1 MILAALLAALSAT
14 LPPAPRCASGH
25 LRVNYS
31 CRWPMGRLAGGWARC
46 GWVVAHAKGRHCE
59 QHEREF
65 WRRARACPLPVWT
78 LQRRRGG
85 CCRERVRY
93 RTPSA
98 CARTH
103 KRSAHCPP
111 ARGRDKTAGDG
122 PDRTERTAA
131 SFPRQERRGRPSLL
145 ARLLAGL
152 EEETALFFAPPRP
165 ARPSFPSLSLSP
177 FDALSTRPPAAW
189 SGGIGGRG
197 RKWAP
202 AARRERQP
210 LPPFRAI
217 CHAHARRRPACD
229 GHPARHPHAVP
240 DVGVELL
247 APYLDRAGIGRPRPA
262 GAQRRLRRGRASLCS
277 PAISRALSLLFFCS
291 LSLSHSPPL
300 LSLTATGR
308 SGYWS
313 A

>member
-1 MILAALLAALSAT
+1 MILAALLSALSAT

-25 LRVNYS
+25 PRVNYP

-111 ARGRDKTAGDG
+111 ARGRDKAAGDG

-210 LPPFRAI
+210 LPPFAPFAT
-217 CHAHARRRPACD
+217 HTHGDARR
-229 GHPARHPHAVP
+229 V
-240 DVGVELL
+240 
-247 APYLDRAGIGRPRPA
+247 
-262 GAQRRLRRGRASLCS
+262 
-277 PAISRALSLLFFCS
+277 
-291 LSLSHSPPL
+291 
-300 LSLTATGR
+300 TATLPATPTPCQTWG
-308 SGYWS
+308 WNC
-313 A
+313 

>member
-25 LRVNYS
+25 PRVNYP

-85 CCRERVRY
+85 CCGERVRY

-111 ARGRDKTAGDG
+111 ARGRDKAAGDG

-131 SFPRQERRGRPSLL
+131 SFPRQERGGGAPPCSHACSPGWRRRPRSSSLLHAPHAPPFLPFHSARSTPCPPGRPRRGVVALVEGAGNGRRRRGGRGSPSLL
-145 ARLLAGL
+145 
-152 EEETALFFAPPRP
+152 FAPF
-165 ARPSFPSLSLSP
+165 ATHTHG
-177 FDALSTRPPAAW
+177 D
-189 SGGIGGRG
+189 
-197 RKWAP
+197 
-202 AARRERQP
+202 ARR
-210 LPPFRAI
+210 
-217 CHAHARRRPACD
+217 
-229 GHPARHPHAVP
+229 V
-240 DVGVELL
+240 
-247 APYLDRAGIGRPRPA
+247 
-262 GAQRRLRRGRASLCS
+262 
-277 PAISRALSLLFFCS
+277 
-291 LSLSHSPPL
+291 
-300 LSLTATGR
+300 TATLPATPTPCQTWG
-308 SGYWS
+308 WNC
-313 A
+313 